1 MIKLEEIYKLCE
13 CCEKQDRKMGIM
25 KLMEKG
31 YNEIVATKY
40 YNIWKRH
47 YMDCSSQDSTLSGIY
62 IKTSKERRLLEEC
75 TFIERQRYLEA
86 LSKDQLIQIAQAML
100 K

>member
-13 CCEKQDRKMGIM
+13 CCEKQDRKTGIM

-31 YNEIVATKY
+31 YNEITATKY

-47 YMDCSSQDSTLSGIY
+47 YMDCSSQDLMLSGIY

-75 TFIERQRYLEA
+75 TFMERQKYLEA

>member
-13 CCEKQDRKMGIM
+13 CCEKQDRKTGIR

-31 YNEIVATKY
+31 YDEITATKY

-47 YMDCSSQDSTLSGIY
+47 YMDCSSQDLMLSGIY

-75 TFIERQRYLEA
+75 TFIERQRYLET
-86 LSKDQLIQIAQAML
+86 LNKEQLIQIAQAML

>member
-13 CCEKQDRKMGIM
+13 CCEKQDRKTGIM

-31 YNEIVATKY
+31 YNEIIATKY

-47 YMDCSSQDSTLSGIY
+47 YMDCSSKDSTLSGIY
-62 IKTSKERRLLEEC
+62 IKTSKEKRLLEEC

-86 LSKDQLIQIAQAML
+86 LSKEQLIQIAQAML